1 MAVIQILTTPE
12 EQRKVLEAISRL
24 EGQTVAYS
32 AIAKEAG
39 VPDNRV
45 RYIIT
50 DLLETNKI
58 KRETT
63 KAMSKHYVRYKYGV
77 VK

>member
-24 EGQTVAYS
+24 EGQTVAYTT
-32 AIAKEAG
+32 IAKEAD

-50 DLLETNKI
+50 DLLEAGKI